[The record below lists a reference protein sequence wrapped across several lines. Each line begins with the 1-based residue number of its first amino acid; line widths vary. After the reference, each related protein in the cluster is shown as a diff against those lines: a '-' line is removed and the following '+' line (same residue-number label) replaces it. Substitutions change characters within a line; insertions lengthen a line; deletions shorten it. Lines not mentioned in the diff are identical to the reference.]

1 MEFSKEL
8 RDKYREEIKD
18 KVDHEVSDGEADEA
32 LDSLAGLFEI
42 LWDSYKED
50 SARKKRL
57 EKEPD
62 GYVPEGGFSCYVCR
76 NRATWYNKHGMVC
89 EFCRV
94 ALDEGVIPDFV
105 PKEHKSYFKSWQIKS
120 TFKVTHATM
129 KKYIK
134 EGILKPRI
142 ILGENGRVHEYI
154 FLKKENLN
162 LIDRDGP
169 ARKSYD
175 RKMRKVHAR
184 RNREWKKEVMLEY
197 RKEMKGIR
205 KQRNELL
212 KKVRKGTIE

>member
-8 RDKYREEIKD
+8 RDRYKEELKD
-18 KVDHEVSDGEADEA
+18 KVDHEITDGEADEG

-42 LWDSYKED
+42 LWQMHRED
-50 SARKKRL
+50 VARKRRL
-57 EKEPD
+57 KEEPN

-76 NRATWYNKHGMVC
+76 NRATWYNKHGMLC

-94 ALDEGVIPDFV
+94 ALDEGIIPDFV
-105 PKEHKSYFKSWQIKS
+105 PKQHKSYFMSWQIKS

-134 EGILKPRI
+134 DGILKPRT

-154 FLKKENLN
+154 FLRKENLN
-162 LIDRDGP
+162 LIERDGP

-175 RKMRKVHAR
+175 RKKRKMHKKWAR
-184 RNREWKKEVMLEY
+184 ESTKELVAEH
-197 RKEMKGIR
+197 RKEMAKIR
-205 KQRNELL
+205 NKY
-212 KKVRKGTIE
+212 KVIR